1 MLDIKE
7 ATSALRKPVANEAA
21 KRIEKEVGGCIR
33 KKKKKMEEI
42 IQQ

>member
-1 MLDIKE
+1 MLDTKE

-33 KKKKKMEEI
+33 KKKKMEEI